1 MNLLLIWSETNE
13 AGQCAWDAEVSAG
26 HCCAQVQEA
35 GVNQVSDP
43 AVEYRPRPTQPQ
55 QLRENHTE
63 TEGGMFMR
71 ILENLEF
78 LLNCQ

>member
-1 MNLLLIWSETNE
+1 MP
-13 AGQCAWDAEVSAG
+13 AR

-43 AVEYRPRPTQPQ
+43 AVKYRPRPTQPQ

-63 TEGGMFMR
+63 TEGGMLQGSCASWKTLKTR
-71 ILENLEF
+71 NS
-78 LLNCQ
+78 C